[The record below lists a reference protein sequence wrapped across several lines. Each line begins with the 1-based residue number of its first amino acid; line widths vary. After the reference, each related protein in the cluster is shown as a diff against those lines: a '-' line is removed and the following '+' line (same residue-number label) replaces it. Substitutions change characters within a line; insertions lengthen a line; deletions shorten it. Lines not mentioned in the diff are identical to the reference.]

1 MNTSETYTAWDL
13 FRAID
18 CRDAESVY
26 KIVHSGDVDIESTTS
41 LKANVL
47 HKTSPNY
54 FGKLDSAYTL
64 TGLTPLHE
72 AVRRGY
78 SDITELLIQAGA
90 NIHATITCSMIEN
103 DGRTAYSY
111 GHRFTPLHFAAHVGD
126 IRSAEMLL
134 KAGANAEELAV
145 FDSTPMHVAGKN
157 GQIVQLLQFAGANIE
172 AQDSSGDTPLYNA
185 SEHEQPEIV
194 EALLQAGARPNY
206 NNQAESP
213 LHRAAVHGN
222 YSITKL
228 LIDAHA
234 DINAQSRL
242 NRTPLHWAS
251 HNGHKE
257 VAKLLID
264 SGADVNI
271 QDEYNKTSLNLALEN
286 NQLEIAEII
295 RNAGGKLGTNQTSN
309 THQRN
314 SINWR
319 KICLIIAVVIIIL
332 RSCCS

>member
-18 CRDAESVY
+18 CRDAEKVY

-54 FGKLDSAYTL
+54 FGKLDSSYTL

-90 NIHATITCSMIEN
+90 NIHATITCSMIKD
-103 DGRTAYSY
+103 DGQTAYSY
-111 GHRFTPLHFAAHVGD
+111 GHRFTPLHFAVHVGD

-172 AQDSSGDTPLYNA
+172 AQDFSGDTPLYNA
-185 SEHEQPEIV
+185 SEHEEPEIV
-194 EALLQAGARPNY
+194 EALLQAGARANY
-206 NNQAESP
+206 NSQSETP

-234 DINAQSRL
+234 DINAQRWL

-271 QDEYNKTSLNLALEN
+271 QDEDNKTSLDLALEE

-295 RNAGGKLGTNQTSN
+295 RNAGGKLGTDQTSN
-309 THQRN
+309 THQEN

-332 RSCCS
+332 KSCGS